1 MGEMGRAFDGDYA
14 EYTLLP
20 NEQIYPIKTK
30 LDLESLI
37 ALPETYYTAFGSFLN
52 LKD

>member
-1 MGEMGRAFDGDYA
+1 MEAMQSIPCS
-14 EYTLLP
+14 P
-20 NEQIYPIKTK
+20 NEQIYPIKTE

-52 LKD
+52 LKIEGER